1 MRTILNYLEDKLR
14 FVTFVLCALLCA
26 ATISCG
32 GDDEEDNS
40 GNKQENNDNKQEITT
55 TNKLLTS
62 AGDDVSLNYTSTG
75 TIKVAFDN
83 ETTYLYS
90 YNPEKITT
98 SDGSFSITDIKRN
111 SSGAITSMKMTSSK
125 GSTRQATIT
134 YDSDGHITK
143 YVLDNYTETTFTW
156 QDGKLVKFEAKGTYS
171 TRTEVDKV
179 VFEYENNKY
188 KNTTGQYTFSM
199 FECEIDGVDWLY
211 LTGSFGRAGNYLP
224 TKVTCT
230 EDVIYSDGQTK
241 TESKE
246 YTYSYTL
253 NSDGTVA
260 TETGNGTTRK
270 YTYVTLE

>member
-1 MRTILNYLEDKLR
+1 MRTTLNYLEDKLR

-40 GNKQENNDNKQEITT
+40 GNKQENNDNKQETT

-62 AGDDVSLNYTSTG
+62 AGDDVSLSYTSTG

-111 SSGAITSMKMTSSK
+111 SSGAITSMKMASSN
-125 GSTRQATIT
+125 GSTYKASVS

-143 YVLDNYTETTFTW
+143 YVLGNYTEATFTW
-156 QDGKLVKFEAKGTYS
+156 ENEKLVKIEAKGTYS
-171 TRTEVDKV
+171 SRTETDTA
-179 VFEYENNKY
+179 VFEYNNDQY
-188 KNTTGQYTFSM
+188 KNTTKQYTFSQ
-199 FECEIDGVDWLY
+199 FECIVPDVSWLY
-211 LTGSFGRAGNYLP
+211 LTGSFGRGGSYLP
-224 TKVTCT
+224 TKVTYT
-230 EDVIYSDGQTK
+230 EDITYSDGQTS

-246 YTYSYTL
+246 FTYSYTL

-260 TETGNGTTRK
+260 TEKGNGTTRN
-270 YTYVTLE
+270 YTYVTLG